1 MEVSPETSK
10 EKIESVD
17 ENEKKTM
24 MKEMF
29 KPLPTLEEMPV
40 EILMKIFNFLKNHD
54 IRCGVSLAC
63 TKFYEICQDQ
73 SLVPVNDLYI
83 YGPVDRKSKKK
94 GNQSYS
100 LRYIEV
106 CFIETVSEV
115 ITQSQNLTFLKIKD
129 LNPEIV
135 DELVSTALQACSKLT
150 HLEIVETPQ
159 PTGKYILN
167 VKLHFS
173 KHNSR
178 YNIIIKNSR

>member
-1 MEVSPETSK
+1 MARVHAVDVSRVFGVYLSLSTAW
-10 EKIESVD
+10 
-17 ENEKKTM
+17 
-24 MKEMF
+24 
-29 KPLPTLEEMPV
+29 
-40 EILMKIFNFLKNHD
+40 D
-54 IRCGVSLAC
+54 I
-63 TKFYEICQDQ
+63 
-73 SLVPVNDLYI
+73 
-83 YGPVDRKSKKK
+83 

-100 LRYIEV
+100 LRYIEA

-129 LNPEIV
+129 LNPETV
-135 DELVSTALQACSKLT
+135 DELVSTALQACPKLT